1 MSLGQ
6 KNPIERFT
14 IFPFRCDYDGK
25 HLKPRDSLV
34 SHILNE
40 GEVDHIV
47 SLLKE
52 REIKKNKKKQRQ
64 KPMWAT
70 SKKKG

>member
-6 KNPIERFT
+6 KDPIERFT
-14 IFPFRCDYDGK
+14 IFPFRCEFDGK

-52 REIKKNKKKQRQ
+52 REIKKKKTHRQ